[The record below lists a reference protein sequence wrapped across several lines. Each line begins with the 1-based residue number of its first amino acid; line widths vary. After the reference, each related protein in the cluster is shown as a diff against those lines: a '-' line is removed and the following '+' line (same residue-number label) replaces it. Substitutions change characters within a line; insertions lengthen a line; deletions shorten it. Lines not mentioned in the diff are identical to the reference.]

1 MQGDLECQIT
11 ADYLT
16 AMFGR
21 RLTRLHGTTVRRT
34 GMDRRAWHRW
44 AGVWA
49 ATWLLA
55 GCAGLGL
62 REPIQVNLVGID
74 PLPGE
79 GMEIRMAVKLR
90 VQNPNDVALDFD
102 GVSIAL
108 DLRGNSFATGVSA
121 ERGSVP
127 RFGETVIT
135 VPVSVSALAA
145 LRQFIGV
152 ATSQEKPSADYALRG
167 RLSSTGFGG
176 MRFESKGEINLSK
189 VLGPR

>member
-1 MQGDLECQIT
+1 MN
-11 ADYLT
+11 
-16 AMFGR
+16 R
-21 RLTRLHGTTVRRT
+21 R
-34 GMDRRAWHRW
+34 RW
-44 AGVWA
+44 WRWVGVLA
-49 ATWLLA
+49 VIWLMG
-55 GCAGLGL
+55 GCASLGL

-145 LRQFIGV
+145 LRQLIGV
-152 ATSQEKPSADYALRG
+152 ATSPDRPAADYTLRG
-167 RLSSTGFGG
+167 RLSSTGWGG

-189 VLGPR
+189 VLAPK

>member
-1 MQGDLECQIT
+1 MN
-11 ADYLT
+11 
-16 AMFGR
+16 R
-21 RLTRLHGTTVRRT
+21 RGWVHG
-34 GMDRRAWHRW
+34 
-44 AGVWA
+44 AG
-49 ATWLLA
+49 LLA
-55 GCAGLGL
+55 ASGLLAACAGLGL

-79 GMEIRMAVKLR
+79 GMEIRLAVKLR
-90 VQNPNDVALDFD
+90 VQNPNDVALDYD

-127 RFGETVIT
+127 RFGEAVIS

-145 LRQFIGV
+145 FRQFIGI
-152 ATSQEKPSADYALRG
+152 ATKDKPAADYALRG

-176 MRFESKGEINLSK
+176 VRFESKGEIDVTQLLRLN
-189 VLGPR
+189 

>member
-1 MQGDLECQIT
+1 MNRRRWVQAAG
-11 ADYLT
+11 
-16 AMFGR
+16 AMV
-21 RLTRLHGTTVRRT
+21 L
-34 GMDRRAWHRW
+34 
-44 AGVWA
+44 AG
-49 ATWLLA
+49 LLV

-62 REPIQVNLVGID
+62 REPIQVNLVGIE

-108 DLRGNSFATGVSA
+108 DLRGSSFATGVSA

-145 LRQFIGV
+145 FRQFIGI
-152 ATSQEKPSADYALRG
+152 ATTPDKPGVDYALRG

-176 MRFESKGEINLSK
+176 MRFESKGEIKLSN
-189 VLGPR
+189 VLGFN

>member
-1 MQGDLECQIT
+1 VQG
-11 ADYLT
+11 
-16 AMFGR
+16 
-21 RLTRLHGTTVRRT
+21 
-34 GMDRRAWHRW
+34 
-44 AGVWA
+44 AGLLA
-49 ATWLLA
+49 AISLLA

-90 VQNPNDVALDFD
+90 VQNPNDTALDYD

-108 DLRGNSFATGVSA
+108 DLHGNSFATGVSA

-127 RFGETVIT
+127 RFGEAVIS

-145 LRQFIGV
+145 VRQFIGL
-152 ATSQEKPSADYALRG
+152 ASTKDKPAADYALRG

-176 MRFESKGEINLSK
+176 VGFEAKGEIDVSK
-189 VLGPR
+189 LLRLN

>member
-1 MQGDLECQIT
+1 MNRRGWVQG
-11 ADYLT
+11 
-16 AMFGR
+16 
-21 RLTRLHGTTVRRT
+21 T
-34 GMDRRAWHRW
+34 GLLAV
-44 AGVWA
+44 G
-49 ATWLLA
+49 WLLA

-90 VQNPNDVALDFD
+90 VQNPNDVALDYD

-121 ERGSVP
+121 ERGSIP
-127 RFGETVIT
+127 RFGEAVIS

-145 LRQFIGV
+145 FRQFIGI
-152 ATSQEKPSADYALRG
+152 ANKDKPAADYALRG

-176 MRFESKGEINLSK
+176 VRFESKGEIDVTQLLRRN
-189 VLGPR
+189 

>member
-1 MQGDLECQIT
+1 MNRRGWVQG
-11 ADYLT
+11 
-16 AMFGR
+16 
-21 RLTRLHGTTVRRT
+21 T
-34 GMDRRAWHRW
+34 GLLAV
-44 AGVWA
+44 G
-49 ATWLLA
+49 WLLA

-90 VQNPNDVALDFD
+90 VQNPNDVALDYD

-127 RFGETVIT
+127 RFGEAVIS

-145 LRQFIGV
+145 FRQLIGI
-152 ATSQEKPSADYALRG
+152 ATKDKPAADYALRG

-176 MRFESKGEINLSK
+176 MRFESKGEIDVTKLLRVN
-189 VLGPR
+189 

>member
-1 MQGDLECQIT
+1 MN
-11 ADYLT
+11 
-16 AMFGR
+16 R
-21 RLTRLHGTTVRRT
+21 R
-34 GMDRRAWHRW
+34 RW
-44 AGVWA
+44 GHWA
-49 ATWLLA
+49 SALAAIWLVA

-90 VQNPNDVALDFD
+90 VQNPNDVALDYD

-108 DLRGNSFATGVSA
+108 DLRGDSFATGVSA
-121 ERGSVP
+121 ERGSIP
-127 RFGETVIT
+127 RFGEAVIS

-152 ATSQEKPSADYALRG
+152 ASTKDKPAADYALRG
-167 RLSSTGFGG
+167 QLSSTGFGSA
-176 MRFESKGEINLSK
+176 RFESKGEIDVTQLLRLN
-189 VLGPR
+189 